1 MIDSLTMSGSSSVFH
16 SSPFDDFK
24 GTRPTH
30 TDATSMTRRS
40 GSVERS
46 FLSFSRDGELRID
59 FSSRLEQCVVELRTE
74 EERRGAQTIEFW
86 TNRLEQAR
94 ALRCDQRAKRANHIQ
109 AAGLGRAPGWKVVE
123 DDPVGL
129 LVRWRAPVPPARR
142 HPGAG
147 AAKTL
152 AAGRWAPVFAA
163 RSAEPIEG
171 AISRATAGGIR
182 TDSKMAGRRSSR

>member
-1 MIDSLTMSGSSSVFH
+1 MGVDADAPVDAPNAPTRWLAKPHRARFRTAPTPVICFLERHRPRTATSLDAPHAILIADRNLRSCSEAGLFLESTTGPLLASVEVSGSSSVFH

-30 TDATSMTRRS
+30 TDAPSMTRRS

-46 FLSFSRDGELRID
+46 FSSFSRDGELRID

-94 ALRCDQRAKRANHIQ
+94 ALRCDQRAKRANH
-109 AAGLGRAPGWKVVE
+109 
-123 DDPVGL
+123 
-129 LVRWRAPVPPARR
+129 
-142 HPGAG
+142 
-147 AAKTL
+147 T
-152 AAGRWAPVFAA
+152 
-163 RSAEPIEG
+163 
-171 AISRATAGGIR
+171 
-182 TDSKMAGRRSSR
+182 